1 MSALGQKQ
9 TSGNVWMMSAIH
21 PKADIAGRQLN
32 VRFVPKADIANLEA
46 FEVRLRNVQ
55 TDVELHCLMRC
66 MYTYLLGLIRNVA
79 SQADVK
85 DKTSEH
91 RGSCNRCQ
99 RGKAFHAVWCLR
111 RAR

>member
-1 MSALGQKQ
+1 MSALP
-9 TSGNVWMMSAIH
+9 
-21 PKADIAGRQLN
+21 PKADIGGVSSD

-46 FEVRLRNVQ
+46 FEVGLRNVQ

-66 MYTYLLGLIRNVA
+66 MYTYLLGLIRKVA